1 MTNEDMSRLIDAK
14 LEIRKQVSAMMRTR
28 FEIFCAIEDMGYT
41 RELAIQLALWQSVDE
56 VSSHLKQIEDGIRSV
71 VSPFEGNALRI
82 NSYTDGEREL
92 IRIALNDINN
102 TLDGISDTID
112 RLGDNL
118 TNSIDTIEEDARTGK
133 IFIKGKIDNRNLN

>member
-1 MTNEDMSRLIDAK
+1 M
-14 LEIRKQVSAMMRTR
+14 
-28 FEIFCAIEDMGYT
+28 
-41 RELAIQLALWQSVDE
+41 
-56 VSSHLKQIEDGIRSV
+56 
-71 VSPFEGNALRI
+71 RI